1 MEESMDE
8 ERESEPN
15 PMKNPTTV
23 ERTSECELVV
33 TRTFNSPAHI
43 VFEAWT
49 QPELLERWWTP
60 KSFGISFVSCEADV
74 RTGGTYRFVFSHP
87 ASEQPMA
94 FFGRYIEVTPHSRIV
109 WTNEE
114 SADGPVS
121 TVTFEEK
128 DGKTLLVLHE
138 LYPSKQALDDAI
150 ASGSTGTSGASEQF
164 ELLDELLVTLVR
176 P

>member
-1 MEESMDE
+1 
-8 ERESEPN
+8 
-15 PMKNPTTV
+15 
-23 ERTSECELVV
+23 
-33 TRTFNSPAHI
+33 
-43 VFEAWT
+43 
-49 QPELLERWWTP
+49 
-60 KSFGISFVSCEADV
+60 
-74 RTGGTYRFVFSHP
+74 
-87 ASEQPMA
+87 MA

-114 SADGPVS
+114 SADGPIT

-128 DGKTLLVLHE
+128 DGKTLLALHE

-150 ASGSTGTSGASEQF
+150 ASGSTGTGGAAEQF

>member
-1 MEESMDE
+1 
-8 ERESEPN
+8 
-15 PMKNPTTV
+15 MKNTLKV
-23 ERTSECELVV
+23 ATSGDREVV
-33 TRTFNSPAHI
+33 ITRTFDAPRALVWETMSK
-43 VFEAWT
+43 
-49 QPELLERWWTP
+49 PELLKRWWAP
-60 KSFGISFVSCEADV
+60 EAFVISFISCEADV
-74 RTGGTYRFVFSHP
+74 RTGGTYRFVFSHS

-94 FFGRYIEVTPHSRIV
+94 FFGRYIEVMPHSRIV

-114 SADGPVS
+114 SADGPIT

-150 ASGSTGTSGASEQF
+150 ASGSTSTSGVGEQF
-164 ELLDELLVTLVR
+164 ELLDQLLVTLVR

>member
-1 MEESMDE
+1 
-8 ERESEPN
+8 
-15 PMKNPTTV
+15 MKNPTTV
-23 ERTSECELVV
+23 ERTSERELVV
-33 TRTFNSPAHI
+33 TRTFNGPAHI

-49 QPELLERWWTP
+49 KPELLQRWWAP

-87 ASEQPMA
+87 AAEQPMA
-94 FFGRYIEVTPHSRIV
+94 FFGRYVEVTPHSRIV

-114 SADGPVS
+114 SAGGPVT

-128 DGKTLLVLHE
+128 EGNTLLILSE
-138 LYPSKQALDDAI
+138 LYPSKQALDEAI
-150 ASGSTGTSGASEQF
+150 ASGSTGTGGAGEQF

-176 P
+176 T